1 MACLARFRHR
11 DRCRL
16 AGGAGRLG
24 LCFGFGGGL
33 YSPTVFVGAAD
44 IYHGRCFGAIS
55 GLILAG
61 LGVGGVLGPWIGGV
75 IYDVWGSYDFAI
87 YTSIAS
93 FILAL
98 ITYLLATPRK
108 AAKIRRDYLESFTD

>member
-1 MACLARFRHR
+1 MRF
-11 DRCRL
+11 
-16 AGGAGRLG
+16 
-24 LCFGFGGGL
+24 FGFGGGL
-33 YSPTVFVGAAD
+33 YSPTVFAGAAD
-44 IYHGRCFGAIS
+44 IFHGRSFGAIG

-61 LGVGGVLGPWIGGV
+61 LGVGGAFGPWIGGV

-87 YTSIAS
+87 YFSIAS

-98 ITYLLATPRK
+98 ITYLLAAPRK